1 MKRLVVILA
10 AAAGFAAASPAAA
23 NVLVVRSSGPSAKSY
38 PPGYSFPDAAQ
49 VSLRPGDVMIV
60 LGGQA
65 TRTLRG
71 PGTFPVSAGA
81 TKLAM
86 ASGARRGRFSAMRAG
101 EVPPAPSVWHLDVSQ
116 SGTFCVPDGG
126 KVQLWRADA
135 SEKVSLTLAP
145 ATGAARTVEWPAG
158 KDVLDWP
165 KELPV
170 AGDAAYEV
178 RSSGSAD
185 TAKLVFASV
194 GAAPKDEQGLAEAL
208 IAKGCRNQLDTLLE
222 TVPDEGSA
230 GTH

>member
-1 MKRLVVILA
+1 MRNIARILA
-10 AAAGFAAASPAAA
+10 AAAAFTAVAADA

-38 PPGYSFPDAAQ
+38 PPGHSFPDAAQ

-81 TKLAM
+81 TKVAM
-86 ASGARRGRFSAMRAG
+86 ASAARRGRFSAMRAG
-101 EVPPAPSVWHLDVSQ
+101 DVPPAPSVWHLDVSQ

-145 ATGAARTVEWPAG
+145 AGGAARTVEWPAG
-158 KDVLDWP
+158 EDMLDWP

-170 AGDAAYEV
+170 AADAAYQV
-178 RSSGSAD
+178 SSSGSAD
-185 TAKLVFASV
+185 TSKLVFASV
-194 GAAPKDEQGLAEAL
+194 GAAPQDEQGLAQTL
-208 IAKGCRNQLDTLLE
+208 IAKGCQNQLDTLLE
-222 TVPDEGSA
+222 SVPNEGGA
-230 GTH
+230 ETH